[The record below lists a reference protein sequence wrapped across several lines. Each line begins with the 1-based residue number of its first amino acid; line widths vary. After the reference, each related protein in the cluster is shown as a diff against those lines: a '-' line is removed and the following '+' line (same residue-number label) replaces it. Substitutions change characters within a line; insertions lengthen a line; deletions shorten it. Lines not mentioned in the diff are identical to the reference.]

1 MSGLDPQ
8 LSAHIQTEQG
18 EGTAALAGEAFALA
32 ADTAA
37 RVEGIESTV
46 GEIANAAAQAEGTA
60 VEAQNQAN
68 EATEVAWDAKTAYD
82 SLSAKLDT
90 LLATRTVEPAP
101 GAGAVPATAP
111 EGSEGSEDS
120 GADEDGSPDGAP
132 APEKRPKRKAGA
144 TPQPDGAKPRRRVQ
158 WREGW

>member
-1 MSGLDPQ
+1 MDPQ

-32 ADTAA
+32 ADAAA

-68 EATEVAWDAKTAYD
+68 EATEVAWDAKAAYD
-82 SLSAKLDT
+82 SLNAKLDT
-90 LLATRTVEPAP
+90 LLATRTAEPVPGP
-101 GAGAVPATAP
+101 GAAPVDVP
-111 EGSEGSEDS
+111 EGSGAPESTD
-120 GADEDGSPDGAP
+120 ADEDGPSDDAA
-132 APEKRPKRKAGA
+132 APEKRPKRKGGA

-158 WREGW
+158 WRDGW